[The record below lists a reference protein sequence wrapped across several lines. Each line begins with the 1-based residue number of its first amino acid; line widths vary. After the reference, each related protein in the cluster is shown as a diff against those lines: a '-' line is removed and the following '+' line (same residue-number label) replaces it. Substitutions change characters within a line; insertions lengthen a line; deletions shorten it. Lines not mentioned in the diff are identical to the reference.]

1 MPPLGRQ
8 ILVDLYDCSSERLD
22 DEEYIAEAMAEAA
35 RRAGATVIDS
45 TFHRFSPCGVSG
57 VLAIR
62 ESHLAIHTWPE
73 YSYAAVDLF
82 TCGPEID
89 PWRAYDALKE
99 ALGSSHG
106 SAVEMHRG
114 LPDLL
119 VRSRRQEPAEGG
131 LATPLDRTPSDD
143 GASSDRK

>member
-1 MPPLGRQ
+1 MPSLGRH
-8 ILVDLYDCSSERLD
+8 ILVDLYECSSGRLD

-73 YSYAAVDLF
+73 YGYAAVDIF
-82 TCGPEID
+82 TCGPEIN

-99 ALGSSHG
+99 ALGASHG
-106 SAVEMHRG
+106 SAVEIHRG
-114 LPDLL
+114 LSDLL
-119 VRSRRQEPAEGG
+119 GKSRRQEPAESGS
-131 LATPLDRTPSDD
+131 AAPHPPSGDE
-143 GASSDRK
+143 ASSDRK